1 MRILS
6 SLLAR
11 LRRDVSGNV
20 AVTFAI
26 VCVPVIAAVG
36 CGIDYSRNNQMR
48 AKLQSAVDAASVGA
62 VSRTS
67 PAFIAA
73 GSMTGDGPIAV
84 GNDDARKIFNGNM
97 SGTTGYTLNS
107 LTPDVKKAGAVVTAT
122 VSFTATVP
130 TMFMS
135 IVGFKTMTLQGS
147 STAKASMPKYI
158 DFYLLL
164 DNSPSMGVAATPD
177 DVTKMVNNTSDK
189 CAFACHDYNDSNNY
203 YNLAKKLG
211 VTTRID
217 VLRSATQQLMD
228 KATSTQ
234 TYPNQFRMALY
245 DFGAASKTIGLRALF
260 ALSANLS
267 SAKTA
272 AGNIDLMGVY
282 GNNDAYTADKDTPFS
297 TVFPAINNEISTPGD
312 GTTGSPLKYLFFV
325 SDGVADESNA
335 ACLKA
340 KGERQPL
347 PVAAQSGA
355 LHHAEESRHQ
365 DRGALHHLSAAAD
378 QQMVHGLDRSLQQG
392 PVRSVAKQRDCAE
405 HAGVRVRR
413 ILHRGVTHPGNL
425 RGIEEAV
432 RQGGGRRTYRELIE
446 ASLQSEACIDRAYA
460 LR

>member
-1 MRILS
+1 MRILFG
-6 SLLAR
+6 LLAR

-26 VCVPVIAAVG
+26 VCVPLITAVG
-36 CGIDYSRNNQMR
+36 CGIDYSRTNQMR

-73 GSMTGDGPIAV
+73 GSMTTDGVIPA

-107 LTPDVKKAGAVVTAT
+107 ITPEVKKSGSVVTAT
-122 VSFTATVP
+122 VSFSATVP

-135 IVGFKTMTLQGS
+135 IVGFKTMSLQGS

-164 DNSPSMGVAATPD
+164 DNSPSMGVAATPA
-177 DVTKMVNNTSDK
+177 DVTRMINATSDK

-203 YNLAKKLG
+203 YNLAKTLG

-228 KATSTQ
+228 TAQQMQ
-234 TYPNQFRMALY
+234 TYSSQFRMAIY

-260 ALSANLS
+260 SLSSSLS
-267 SAKTA
+267 SAKSA

-282 GNNDAYTADKDTPFS
+282 GNNDSYTADKDTPFT
-297 TVFPAINNEISTPGD
+297 TVFPAINNDISTPGD
-312 GTTGSPLKYLFFV
+312 GTSGSPLKYLFFV

-340 KGERQPL
+340 KASGNRC
-347 PVAAQSGA
+347 QSPINPA
-355 LHHAEESRHQ
+355 LCT
-365 DRGALHHLSAAAD
+365 AL
-378 QQMVHGLDRSLQQG
+378 
-392 PVRSVAKQRDCAE
+392 K
-405 HAGVRVRR
+405 
-413 ILHRGVTHPGNL
+413 N
-425 RGIEEAV
+425 RGIKIAV
-432 RQGGGRRTYRELIE
+432 LYTTYLQLPTNSWYMTWIDPFNKGPFGPSPNSEIAQKMQACASDGFYFEVSPTQGIADAMNALFKKAVADARI
-446 ASLQSEACIDRAYA
+446 AS
-460 LR
+460 

>member
-1 MRILS
+1 MRFLTD
-6 SLLAR
+6 LLAR

-26 VCVPVIAAVG
+26 VCVPVITAVG

-48 AKLQSAVDAASVGA
+48 AKLQAAVDAASVGA
-62 VSRTS
+62 VSRTA

-97 SGTTGYTLNS
+97 SGTSGYTLNS
-107 LTPDVKKAGAVVTAT
+107 LTPDVKKSGSVVSAT

-228 KATSTQ
+228 KAAATQ

-245 DFGAASKTIGLRALF
+245 DFGAASKTIGLRSLF
-260 ALSANLS
+260 ALSSNLS
-267 SAKTA
+267 SAKSA

-340 KGERQPL
+340 KASGNRCQSPL
-347 PVAAQSGA
+347 NPA
-355 LHHAEESRHQ
+355 LCT
-365 DRGALHHLSAAAD
+365 AL
-378 QQMVHGLDRSLQQG
+378 
-392 PVRSVAKQRDCAE
+392 K
-405 HAGVRVRR
+405 
-413 ILHRGVTHPGNL
+413 N
-425 RGIEEAV
+425 RGIKIAVLYTTYLQLPTNSWYMSWIDPFNKGPFGPSPNSEIAQNMQACASDGYYTEVSPTQGIAEAL
-432 RQGGGRRTYRELIE
+432 RKLF
-446 ASLQSEACIDRAYA
+446 DRAVA
-460 LR
+460 DARIAS

>member
-6 SLLAR
+6 SLLASLLAR

-26 VCVPVIAAVG
+26 VCVPVITAVG
-36 CGIDYSRNNQMR
+36 CGVDYSRNNQMR
-48 AKLQSAVDAASVGA
+48 AKLQAAVDAASVGA

-73 GSMTGDGPIAV
+73 GSMSGDGAIAV

-107 LTPDVKKAGAVVTAT
+107 LTPDVKKAGSVVTAT

-228 KATSTQ
+228 KAAATQ

-267 SAKTA
+267 SAKSA

-340 KGERQPL
+340 KASGNRCQSPL
-347 PVAAQSGA
+347 NPA
-355 LHHAEESRHQ
+355 LCT
-365 DRGALHHLSAAAD
+365 AL
-378 QQMVHGLDRSLQQG
+378 
-392 PVRSVAKQRDCAE
+392 K
-405 HAGVRVRR
+405 
-413 ILHRGVTHPGNL
+413 N
-425 RGIEEAV
+425 RGIKIAV
-432 RQGGGRRTYRELIE
+432 LYTTYLQLPTNSWYMSWIDPFNKGPFGPSPNSEIAQNMQACASDGFYFEVSPTQGI
-446 ASLQSEACIDRAYA
+446 ADA
-460 LR
+460 LRKLFERAVADARIAS